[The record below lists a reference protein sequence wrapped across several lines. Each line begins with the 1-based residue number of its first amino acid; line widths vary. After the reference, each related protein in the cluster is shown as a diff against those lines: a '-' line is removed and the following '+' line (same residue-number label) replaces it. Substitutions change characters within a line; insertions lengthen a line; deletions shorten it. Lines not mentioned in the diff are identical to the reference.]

1 MSESKVAL
9 VTGGASGLGRAAALL
24 FAAKGCNVCIAD
36 VQDEKGH
43 ETCKAIKGK
52 RVRLLVLT
60 YHEACHT
67 YRVQPMSR
75 PSFKALT
82 LL

>member
-36 VQDEKGH
+36 VQDDKGN
-43 ETCKAIKGK
+43 ETCKALEGEH
-52 RVRLLVLT
+52 V
-60 YHEACHT
+60 
-67 YRVQPMSR
+67 
-75 PSFKALT
+75 
-82 LL
+82 